1 MRNKGFWIDLIG
13 LSAAVA
19 CALALALAV
28 ISATTA
34 LALPAREMPSAV
46 GADDAASRP
55 KTFTGVVTDT
65 SCRARHPASDK
76 NAAECTRECVKKG
89 ARYALVAGDN
99 VYTLDG
105 DADEV
110 NRLSGQRV
118 QVEGILEGRVVTV
131 NSIAL
136 AQ

>member
-1 MRNKGFWIDLIG
+1 MKQKGFWLGLIS
-13 LSAAVA
+13 LCAAVA
-19 CALALALAV
+19 CALVIVLAIV
-28 ISATTA
+28 SATTA
-34 LALPAREMPSAV
+34 LALTAREVSAAV
-46 GADDAASRP
+46 AADAANGP

-99 VYTLDG
+99 VYMLEG

-118 QVEGILEGRVVTV
+118 QVEGILAGRVVTV
-131 NSIAL
+131 NSIAM

>member
-1 MRNKGFWIDLIG
+1 MKNKGFWLQLIG
-13 LSAAVA
+13 LCAVVA
-19 CALALALAV
+19 CALAIALAV
-28 ISATTA
+28 VSATTA

-46 GADDAASRP
+46 GVDDAASRP

-65 SCRARHPASDK
+65 SCRARHSASDK

-105 DADEV
+105 DAEEM
-110 NRLSGQRV
+110 NRLAGQRV
-118 QVEGILEGRVVTV
+118 QIEGILEGRIVTV
-131 NSIAL
+131 NSIA
-136 AQ
+136 ATQ